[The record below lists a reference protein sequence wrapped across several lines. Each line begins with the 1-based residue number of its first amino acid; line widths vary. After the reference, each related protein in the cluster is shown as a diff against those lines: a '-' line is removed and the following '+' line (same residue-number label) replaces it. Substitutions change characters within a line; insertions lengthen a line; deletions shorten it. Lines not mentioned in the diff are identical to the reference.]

1 MIISGFVSFQF
12 LAESVGIKLIVLP
25 SEVGEDAVLLHEAV
39 IDKANFIW
47 EIAMDKD
54 YILFLYNRHDSLYS
68 EIQIRSTSTFQVLN
82 NIVLDDGNAKTL
94 HPYVFHY
101 LNGLIVTSFN
111 NKKWIR

>member
-1 MIISGFVSFQF
+1 MAQ
-12 LAESVGIKLIVLP
+12 SVGIKLIVLL

-54 YILFLYNRHDSLYS
+54 YILILYNRHDSLYS

-82 NIVLDDGNAKTL
+82 NIVLDDGNARTL
-94 HPYVFHY
+94 YPYVFHY
-101 LNGLIVTSFN
+101 LNGLIVTNFKN
-111 NKKWIR
+111 GKWIR

>member
-54 YILFLYNRHDSLYS
+54 YILFLYNRHDDLYS
-68 EIQIRSTSTFQVLN
+68 EIQIRSTSYFQVLN
-82 NIVLDDGNAKTL
+82 TIILDDGAAETL

-101 LNGLIVTSFN
+101 LNGLIVSKFKN
-111 NKKWIR
+111 GKWIR

>member
-1 MIISGFVSFQF
+1 MLITVVVSFQF
-12 LAESVGIKLIVLP
+12 LARSARIKISVLS
-25 SEVGEDAVLLHEAV
+25 SEVGEESVLLHEAV

-54 YILFLYNRHDSLYS
+54 YILFLYNRHDSFNS

-82 NIVLDDGNAKTL
+82 NIVLDDGNARTL

>member
-1 MIISGFVSFQF
+1 MLITVVSFQF
-12 LAESVGIKLIVLP
+12 LAQSARIKLSVLS
-25 SEVGEDAVLLHEAV
+25 SEVGEESVLLHEAV

-47 EIAMDKD
+47 EIAMDND
-54 YILFLYNRHDSLYS
+54 YILFLYNRHDSFNS
-68 EIQIRSTSTFQVLN
+68 EIQIRSTSSFQVLN
-82 NIVLDDGNAKTL
+82 TIILDDGAAETL